1 MRPSWSAAA
10 APDGYPTTGS
20 PASVRRLAAGRVHV
34 YPQAVAAFK
43 LAFGA
48 KSPWIQ
54 LRTTKPIESIF
65 AIVRHRTTVTKGPG
79 TKAAGLAMAFKL
91 NVALGGAAFEKG
103 RLVERPVLDAGA
115 EAA

>member
-1 MRPSWSAAA
+1 MSRRELAGINLAGSRRAGLRLPS
-10 APDGYPTTGS
+10 G
-20 PASVRRLAAGRVHV
+20 RGRV
-34 YPQAVAAFK
+34 QTRC
-43 LAFGA
+43 GA

-65 AIVRHRTTVTKGPG
+65 AIVWHRTTVTKGPG
-79 TKAAGLAMAFKL
+79 TRAGGLAMAFKL